1 MTGKNP
7 SERVTMTMPGVHGNG
22 KQRSPFL
29 GALSLVMGL
38 LACAGVTAIWLVSTP
53 SFDMSDWLRSL
64 SGWMFPNGAMGA
76 IGFGV
81 AARMQRSG
89 VGLSTAGFILAGL
102 SLVEFVGM
110 IGASLLT
117 PITSRRG
124 ATPANPVVVLE
135 ENPGGMR

>member
-1 MTGKNP
+1 
-7 SERVTMTMPGVHGNG
+7 
-22 KQRSPFL
+22 
-29 GALSLVMGL
+29 
-38 LACAGVTAIWLVSTP
+38 
-53 SFDMSDWLRSL
+53 
-64 SGWMFPNGAMGA
+64 MFPNGAMGA
-76 IGFGV
+76 IGLGV